1 MYMHPLSCC
10 NVLLRIADP
19 KTVFNHLGS
28 GRNIAD
34 CHLVSRR
41 DRFPGGNLLCSR
53 QNGLPGCQFLQCH
66 DNIIIFID
74 LDKILHESS
83 PACFSQCI
91 MQKSSPLPYAFQ
103 VCGSLLYR
111 KQLHPPL
118 LQECSDPVPRMP
130 RWRELHVH
138 TLLHP

>member
-1 MYMHPLSCC
+1 MYMHPLSGR
-10 NVLLRIADP
+10 NVFLRIADP
-19 KTVFNHLGS
+19 EAVFNYLGS
-28 GRNIAD
+28 GRNVAN

-41 DRFPGGNLLCSR
+41 DRFLSGNLFRSR

-91 MQKSSPLPYAFQ
+91 MQKSSPSPYAFQ
-103 VCGSLLYR
+103 VYGSLLYR
-111 KQLHPPL
+111 K
-118 LQECSDPVPRMP
+118 
-130 RWRELHVH
+130 
-138 TLLHP
+138 